1 VTLTEVATRESKVKG
16 LAQRAAKP
24 AASAR
29 PTDKAAAAQRR
40 ARQHERL
47 ATILSP
53 FLLLAIWEFV
63 ARAHLVDVRFFPP
76 PSSIARTFWN
86 LLMSGELEINT
97 AMSLTRVIVGFVL
110 GAVPGLLL
118 GVSMGLFPMVRAA
131 AKSIIAIT
139 YPIPKLAILPLI
151 LLIFGLGEMSKYV
164 VIAIAVFFPVA
175 INTMVGV
182 LGIEKIYV
190 DVGRNFGASKL
201 MFFGAI
207 ALRGAMP
214 TIMAGMRIAW
224 STALLLIVAAEFV
237 GADTGL
243 GAMIW
248 RDWQVFAI
256 EEMYAGLIVIALL
269 GYLSF
274 ILLDWIERRIV
285 PWKVQH

>member
-1 VTLTEVATRESKVKG
+1 M
-16 LAQRAAKP
+16 
-24 AASAR
+24 
-29 PTDKAAAAQRR
+29 
-40 ARQHERL
+40 
-47 ATILSP
+47 SP

-63 ARAHLVDVRFFPP
+63 ARVHLVDVRFFPP
-76 PSSIARTFWN
+76 PSSIARTFWD
-86 LLMSGELEINT
+86 LLVSGELEINT
-97 AMSLTRVIVGFVL
+97 AMSLSRVVIGFVL
-110 GAVPGLLL
+110 GAVPGVLL
-118 GVSMGLFPMVRAA
+118 GVCMGLFPMVRAA
-131 AKSIIAIT
+131 AKSIIAVT

-151 LLIFGLGEMSKYV
+151 LLIFGLGETSKYV

-207 ALRGAMP
+207 AIRGAMP

-248 RDWQVFAI
+248 QAWQIFAI
-256 EEMYAGLIVIALL
+256 KEMFAGLIVIALL

-274 ILLDWIERRIV
+274 ILLDWIERRVV
-285 PWKVQH
+285 PWKVHH

>member
-1 VTLTEVATRESKVKG
+1 MALTDLATREPEGKG
-16 LAQRAAKP
+16 LAQCAVETLAP
-24 AASAR
+24 SR
-29 PTDKAAAAQRR
+29 PIDKAATAQRR
-40 ARQHERL
+40 ARLHERL

-63 ARAHLVDVRFFPP
+63 ARIHLVDVRFFPP
-76 PSSIARTFWN
+76 PSSIARTFWD
-86 LLMSGELEINT
+86 LLVSGELEINT
-97 AMSLTRVIVGFVL
+97 AMSLSRVVIGFVL
-110 GAVPGLLL
+110 GAVPGVLL
-118 GVSMGLFPMVRAA
+118 GVCMGLFPMVRAA
-131 AKSIIAIT
+131 AKSIIAVT

-151 LLIFGLGEMSKYV
+151 LLIFGLGETSKYV

-248 RDWQVFAI
+248 RAWQVFAI

-274 ILLDWIERRIV
+274 ILLDWIERRVV
-285 PWKVQH
+285 PWKVYH